1 MCPVI
6 PIAFSTT
13 FLLSPMSLNTSFSC
27 VLSLRCTVLVIKY
40 HLAKKPMRMERLL
53 CSSFV
58 LRYSLC
64 LPVFSH
70 IIAVLPSCR
79 RRQQIWITNAF
90 FQNLPVYKNA
100 GATDTC
106 GHLMVW
112 SEGCGS
118 GGPGHRVF
126 TRFDFQ

>member
-112 SEGCGS
+112 NEGCGS